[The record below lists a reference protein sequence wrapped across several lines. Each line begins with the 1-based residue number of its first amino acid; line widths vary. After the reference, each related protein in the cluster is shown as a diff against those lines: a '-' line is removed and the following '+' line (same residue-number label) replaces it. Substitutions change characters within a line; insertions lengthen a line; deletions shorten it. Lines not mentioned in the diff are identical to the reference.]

1 MAQRSSSPAPSPTPG
16 PGGPGGGPGAR
27 FGAEKPRAKNP
38 KETVFRLWSYLQVQR
53 GGLIATGVLVV
64 LTTACQ
70 LAGPYLMGRAI
81 DDYII
86 PGDLPGLTRIL
97 LLMGAIYITLSL
109 LTWLQTWIMAKVAQE
124 TIRDIRND
132 LFTKMQSLPL
142 RFFDQRAHGDTMSR
156 LTNDVENVNQ
166 VLSESLVQIVWGVLS
181 GIGVI
186 VLMLILQP
194 TLAAVSIVST
204 LGLTFALNRWVG
216 SKTRDGFRLQQKNLG
231 TLNGIIEE
239 TITGERVVKAYHQE
253 PKVLADF
260 AVANAELRKAS
271 TRAQTFAG
279 VVGPMMNFVSNF
291 SLALVAGVGGWMA
304 VDGRATVGT
313 IASFINY
320 SRQLGRPVNEIANL
334 YNQLQ
339 SAIAGAERVFEII
352 DEQPEVDAPDAHSVQ
367 DLRGD
372 VVFDRV
378 RFSYDGAT
386 PVLKDVSLHAAPG
399 QLVALVGPTG
409 AGKTTI
415 INLLTRFYEIDG
427 GTVTIDGYDLR
438 TLRKAD
444 LRRQLGVVLQDTFL
458 FSGSIIDNIRYGRLN
473 ATDEEVHAAARLANA
488 DPFIRRLPNGYDTEL
503 SERGGNLS
511 QGQRQLLAIAR
522 AALSDP
528 TILIL
533 DEATSSVDTRTERHI
548 QEALLR
554 LMEGRTSFVIAHRL
568 STIRQADQILVIN
581 GGEIIERGDHDSLLA
596 QDGFYARLH
605 KGQFHG
611 DDELARL
618 EEAAQIH
625 EQEALASGRS

>member
-1 MAQRSSSPAPSPTPG
+1 MG
-16 PGGPGGGPGAR
+16 
-27 FGAEKPRAKNP
+27 EKQRAKNSR
-38 KETVFRLWSYLQVQR
+38 ETLLRLWAYLRVYR
-53 GGLIATGVLVV
+53 VRLLIAAFLVV
-64 LTTACQ
+64 CTTGLN
-70 LAGPYLMGRAI
+70 LAGPYLLGRAI

-86 PGDLPGLTRIL
+86 PGDLPGLARISALMAGIYVL
-97 LLMGAIYITLSL
+97 LSA
-109 LTWLQTWIMAKVAQE
+109 LTWLQGYVMVAVALGTVQNL
-124 TIRDIRND
+124 RND
-132 LFTKMQSLPL
+132 LFTKVQSLPL
-142 RFFDQRAHGDTMSR
+142 RFFDQRPHGETMSR

-166 VLSESLVQIVWGVLS
+166 VLSESMVQIVSGVLT
-181 GIGVI
+181 GAGVI

-194 TLAAVSIVST
+194 GLAAVTIVT
-204 LGLTFALNRWVG
+204 MIGLTYAVNRFIG
-216 SKTRDGFRLQQKNLG
+216 QRTREGFRGQQKHLG
-231 TLNGIIEE
+231 ELNGIIEE
-239 TITGERVVKAYHQE
+239 TITGQRAVKAYHRE
-253 PKVLADF
+253 PVVLGEF
-260 AVANAELRKAS
+260 GTRNAELRKAS
-271 TRAQTFAG
+271 THAQSYAG
-279 VVGPMMNFVSNF
+279 FVGPLMNFIGNL
-291 SLALVAGVGGWMA
+291 SLGLVVAIGGWMV

-320 SRQLGRPVNEIANL
+320 SRQLGQPINQIANL
-334 YNQLQ
+334 YNQIQ

-352 DEQPEVDAPDAHSVQ
+352 DERPEVDAPDAHSIQ
-367 DLRGD
+367 ALRGD
-372 VVFDRV
+372 VVFTGV
-378 RFSYDGAT
+378 SFSYDGVT

-415 INLLTRFYEIDG
+415 INLLTRFYEIDS
-427 GTVTIDGYDLR
+427 GTVTIDSYDLR

-458 FSGSIIDNIRYGRLN
+458 FSGSIKDNIRYGRLE
-473 ATDEEVHAAARLANA
+473 ATDEEVHAAAELANA
-488 DPFIRRLPNGYDTEL
+488 DGFIRRLPGGYETEL

-533 DEATSSVDTRTERHI
+533 DEATSSVDTRTEKHI

-581 GGEIIERGDHDSLLA
+581 HGEVIERGNHDSLLA
-596 QDGFYARLH
+596 QNGFYARLH

-611 DDELARL
+611 DAELDRQ

-625 EQEALASGRS
+625 EQQLAIATGGASGPESGPQP